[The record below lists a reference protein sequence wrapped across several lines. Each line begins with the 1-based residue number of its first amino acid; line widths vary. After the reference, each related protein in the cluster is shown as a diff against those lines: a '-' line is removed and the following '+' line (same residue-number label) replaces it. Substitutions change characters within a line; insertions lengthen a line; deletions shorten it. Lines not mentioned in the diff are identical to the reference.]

1 MVKFCL
7 NKKRV
12 FFFLILLSGGFLG
25 IFAGIIIAVT
35 HDLPQINSLE
45 TYRPS
50 SVTRIYSV
58 DKVLLAELYVEKRDP
73 VFLHAIPHYLKTAII
88 STEDRNFYIHSGVDL
103 KGIARALV
111 KDFIAGEFV
120 EGASTITQQLAK
132 TLFLTT
138 RKTLKRKIKE
148 AFLAFQMERRYTKD
162 EILEM
167 YLNQVYFGSGAYGV
181 ESAAKIYFC
190 KSVKELSL
198 AECALIA
205 AMPKAPSV
213 YSPLVNKKLSINRR
227 NLVLKQM
234 QKTRIISIKQYEKAM
249 QEPLRLKN
257 CNRGVK
263 APYFVDFVIRSLEG
277 SLGNSRIYKG
287 DLSIYTTLSYR
298 LQKEAE
304 NAVEKG
310 LADLEKRMKKHGIK
324 EIAPQCALV
333 AIDVKTGGILA
344 MVGGKNYNKSQFNR
358 ATNAKRQPGSAFKP
372 IIYAYAIERGFA
384 QNMLILDAPVAY
396 KINNKKQWKPENFSK
411 KYKGEITLRKALA
424 ISANIPAI
432 RLTEMLGPVS
442 VAQFAHKLG
451 IESAVSQYLSIALG
465 TSEVNLLELTSVY
478 SVFPNLGK
486 KIKPFG
492 VMEVQD
498 YRQRTVWR
506 VKPQKK
512 FVLSRDAASI
522 VTNML
527 EGVIKEGTGKKA
539 LVLGRRVAGKTGT
552 TDHCKDGLFIGF
564 SPTIVLG
571 VWVGQDKFVSLG
583 KFETGARAALPI
595 WIEFMKKALDKKPY
609 NHFDIP
615 NNVIHAWIDPITG
628 KLSKSDAPDAVKAI
642 FKKGTEPK

>member
-73 VFLHAIPHYLKTAII
+73 VFLHAIPYYLKTAII